1 MNLFVLVYKGIV
13 LINSKFYKG
22 YSRIVTFIKLSGN
35 GVIFKNFNT
44 NGIPYIMVARGGFF
58 KIGKDF
64 KINNELHGNPI
75 GRPQKCIFFVNRG
88 AKLIIGNNV
97 GMSSTA
103 IVCHINVSIGDNV
116 KIGGGTCMYD
126 TDFHSLNSS
135 HRNNFEMDKIHKV
148 NKSIRICENVF
159 IGSNSTIL
167 KGVSI
172 GKNSIIGACSVV
184 TKDVPANEIWGG
196 NPARFLKKNIDLDV

>member
-1 MNLFVLVYKGIV
+1 MNIFVFAYKGIV
-13 LINSKFYKG
+13 LIKSNFYKV
-22 YSRIVTFIKLSGN
+22 YSRIITLIKLYGN

-44 NGIPYIMVARGGFF
+44 NGIPFIMVSRGGIF
-58 KIGKDF
+58 KIGDDF

-88 AKLIIGNNV
+88 AKLTIGNNV

-103 IVCHINVSIGDNV
+103 IVCHINIFIADNV
-116 KIGGGTCMYD
+116 KIGGGTCIYD
-126 TDFHSLNSS
+126 TDFHSLNSL
-135 HRNNFEMDKIHKV
+135 HRNNYAMDKIYKI

-184 TKDVPANEIWGG
+184 TKDIPENEIWGG
-196 NPARFLKKNIDLDV
+196 NPARFLKKILI